1 MHTHGGT
8 IAGAYATL
16 TALPFK
22 DYLNF
27 AVGAAIQEYEPIKEI
42 LSIRPN
48 EMAIKSAFEGRTRC
62 PASYYEGW
70 TVETCPEVNT
80 ADGPPFP
87 PGREPGLASAC
98 DPSSSSQHVPTDF
111 GLEPYIPPYMMDD
124 PMPDRAIW
132 NFEAYKEETDVCE
145 SICRFSESF
154 CEHKGWLTGCNEDR
168 RRKLQ
173 VEKANKKASHDE
185 WGNAINW
192 NVYLDPWDPD
202 NEDKN

>member
-1 MHTHGGT
+1 M
-8 IAGAYATL
+8 
-16 TALPFK
+16 
-22 DYLNF
+22 
-27 AVGAAIQEYEPIKEI
+27 
-42 LSIRPN
+42 
-48 EMAIKSAFEGRTRC
+48 
-62 PASYYEGW
+62 
-70 TVETCPEVNT
+70 
-80 ADGPPFP
+80 
-87 PGREPGLASAC
+87 
-98 DPSSSSQHVPTDF
+98 PTDF

-192 NVYLDPWDPD
+192 NVYLNPWDPD

>member
-1 MHTHGGT
+1 
-8 IAGAYATL
+8 
-16 TALPFK
+16 
-22 DYLNF
+22 
-27 AVGAAIQEYEPIKEI
+27 
-42 LSIRPN
+42 
-48 EMAIKSAFEGRTRC
+48 
-62 PASYYEGW
+62 
-70 TVETCPEVNT
+70 
-80 ADGPPFP
+80 
-87 PGREPGLASAC
+87 
-98 DPSSSSQHVPTDF
+98 
-111 GLEPYIPPYMMDD
+111 
-124 PMPDRAIW
+124 MPDWTRTPLPQDRARLIGACYCHVSRTCHLQAIW
-132 NFEAYKEETDVCE
+132 NFDAYKDETDVCE